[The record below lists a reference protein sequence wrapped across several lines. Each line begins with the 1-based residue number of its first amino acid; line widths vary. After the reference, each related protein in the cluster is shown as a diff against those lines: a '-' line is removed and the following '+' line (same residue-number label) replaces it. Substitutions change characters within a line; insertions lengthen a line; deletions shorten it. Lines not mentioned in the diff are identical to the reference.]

1 MKKTLLVAAL
11 ISLNLTACV
20 PVVLF
25 GGAVAGAYTASD
37 RRTVSQQL
45 DDKKL
50 DSLVERRIEEN
61 FGESLHVNATVFNG
75 VLLLTGE
82 VPTPELRKSL
92 NELLKLTPNVKRII
106 DETKQIP
113 ISATQ
118 WQLNDA
124 AMTTKVKSRLANT
137 EAFHIAHI
145 KVITEGNDVY
155 LMGRVTQK
163 EAEAAIGIARNT
175 TGVNR
180 VVNSFEIMSDE
191 EWQKE
196 KDEAAKAKAQPQH
209 PAEKLAR

>member
-92 NELLKLTPNVKRII
+92 NELIVVLKQENLEFGMDVARYLGDMEK
-106 DETKQIP
+106 
-113 ISATQ
+113 
-118 WQLNDA
+118 ND
-124 AMTTKVKSRLANT
+124 
-137 EAFHIAHI
+137 
-145 KVITEGNDVY
+145 
-155 LMGRVTQK
+155 
-163 EAEAAIGIARNT
+163 
-175 TGVNR
+175 
-180 VVNSFEIMSDE
+180 
-191 EWQKE
+191 
-196 KDEAAKAKAQPQH
+196 
-209 PAEKLAR
+209 

>member
-1 MKKTLLVAAL
+1 MKKTFLAAAL
-11 ISLNLTACV
+11 ISLTLTACV

-25 GGAVAGAYTASD
+25 GGAAMGAYTASD
-37 RRTVSQQL
+37 RRTVSQQI

-61 FGESLHVNATVFNG
+61 FGETLHVNATVFNG

-92 NELLKLTPNVKRII
+92 NELLKLTPNVKRVI

-124 AMTTKVKSRLANT
+124 AMTTKVKSRLTNT

-145 KVITEGNDVY
+145 KVISEGNDIY
-155 LMGRVTQK
+155 LMGRVAQK
-163 EAEAAIGIARNT
+163 EADAAIDIARNT

-180 VVNSFEIMSDE
+180 VVNAFEIMSDE
-191 EWQKE
+191 EWQRE
-196 KDEAAKAKAQPQH
+196 KDEAAKAKALQPRVS
-209 PAEKLAR
+209 EKLTR